1 MPISYKVT
9 VPIQAEPITL
19 SDAKAWLRIDFSDD
33 DATITEVISDARRYG
48 ENLLKRSL
56 ATQTIQEIWE
66 FDHVPA
72 GPISGPVDVGYDTWR
87 LAERPDI
94 PLFGNALVRLQCH
107 MGPVQ
112 SLTSVE
118 YQLTRMDVPEWTLLT
133 TPDGSGNDTYRLDS
147 YADTN
152 EINIFTILAAT
163 RFRLTYVAGYTTL
176 PPDIRRALLRLIAWW
191 YQNREGEQPPAN
203 IDELFVGKRVFML

>member
-1 MPISYKVT
+1 MPVSYQVIT
-9 VPIQAEPITL
+9 PVATEPITL
-19 SDAKAWLRIDFSDD
+19 SDAKRWLRVDFSDD
-33 DATITEVISDARRYG
+33 DDTIAEVISDARRYG
-48 ENLLKRSL
+48 ENLLRRSM
-56 ATQTIQEIWE
+56 ATQTIQLIHE
-66 FDHVPA
+66 FDHVAA

-118 YQLTRMDVPEWTLLT
+118 YQLTRMDVPEWTTLT
-133 TPDGSGNDTYRLDS
+133 TPDGSGNDTYRLDAT
-147 YADTN
+147 ADPN
-152 EINIFTILAAT
+152 EVNIFTILAST
-163 RFRLTYVAGYTTL
+163 RFRLTYVAGYPAL
-176 PPDIRRALLRLIAWW
+176 PPDIRMALRRLIAFW
-191 YQNREGEQPPAN
+191 YQNREDEPPQS